1 MCRLDG
7 DWASSYELH
16 NDLISCSCSKKQSGK
31 RGPTYADNP
40 IYHFNIADFYLSDVS
55 HKYNP

>member
-16 NDLISCSCSKKQSGK
+16 NDLIFCECRKKQSGK
-31 RGPTYADNP
+31 KGSDNANNP

-55 HKYNP
+55 HK